1 MDHFS
6 TGVSVAP
13 SAPVR
18 HEMRFE
24 GTGGEYFRIWIVNLA
39 LTIVTLGIFSAWA
52 KVRNRRYFYG
62 NTFLDGHS
70 FDYHGDPKRILLG
83 RLIALGILLAYYLT
97 AALTPLAGLLWVPV
111 FLFAAPW
118 LIRSSFRFNARN
130 TSYRNIRFDFHGGY
144 GGAFKAF
151 ILWPIGAVFSLGIL
165 APISRRARDYYHINN
180 HSFGGKWF
188 NAVIPAGRLYLIYL
202 LALAIVAV
210 GVVFAFLVFSHS
222 GIDFTHLPGKGEAP
236 TPAMIGLFFLL
247 SVIYLMTFL
256 FLTTF
261 VGTLVFNLAVSCTRL
276 DEDLHLESRLSPFAM
291 AWILF
296 SNLLLVL
303 VTLGFF
309 TSWAKVRATRYLAS
323 RLSVT
328 GPATMEGFVASAAAP
343 GSAIG
348 EEVAGFFDFDFGL

>member
-1 MDHFS
+1 MEEFRA
-6 TGVSVAP
+6 GMAP
-13 SAPVR
+13 TSSR

-24 GTGGEYFRIWIVNLA
+24 GSGGEYFKIWIVNLA

-97 AALTPLAGLLWVPV
+97 AAAAPLAALIWIPV

-151 ILWPIGAVFSLGIL
+151 ILWPIAAGFSLGTLLPL
-165 APISRRARDYYHINN
+165 AHRARDYYHINN

-202 LALAIVAV
+202 GAAAILAAGAALAYM
-210 GVVFAFLVFSHS
+210 AFMHS
-222 GIDFTHLPGKGEAP
+222 GADFTHLPQKGEAP
-236 TPAMIGLFFLL
+236 APAMIAFFFLFAI
-247 SVIYLMTFL
+247 IYLATFL
-256 FLTTF
+256 LIATF
-261 VGTLVFNLAVSCTRL
+261 IGTLTFNLAVGCTIL
-276 DEDLHLESRLSPFAM
+276 GDDLHLESRLSPFAM
-291 AWILF
+291 AWIVF
-296 SNLLLVL
+296 SNLLLV
-303 VTLGFF
+303 VITLGFF
-309 TSWAKVRATRYLAS
+309 TPWAKVRTTRYLVS
-323 RLSVT
+323 RLATS
-328 GPATMEGFVASAAAP
+328 GPTMMDGFIASAAAP
-343 GSAIG
+343 GNAIG